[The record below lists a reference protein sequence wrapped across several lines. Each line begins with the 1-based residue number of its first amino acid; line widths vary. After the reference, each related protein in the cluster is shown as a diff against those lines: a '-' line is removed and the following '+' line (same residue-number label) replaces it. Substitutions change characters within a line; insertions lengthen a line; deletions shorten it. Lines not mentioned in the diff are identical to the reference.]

1 MSDIHV
7 VVLAAGK
14 GTRMKS
20 ALPKVL
26 HVAGGRRLID
36 HALAAA
42 STLSPTSIVVV
53 VGHEAELLKEAIG
66 KRPGLSF
73 DGRSLSSALAT
84 RCCRLNRC
92 SGERAERWCCCR
104 GTCRFCGRERW
115 TRSFGCT
122 RRGGRRRPWS
132 PPSWMRPMVKGGCYQ
147 RRADC
152 RDRGAQGCV
161 PRRAC
166 DS

>member
-42 STLSPTSIVVV
+42 ATLSPTSIVVV
-53 VGHEAELLKEAIG
+53 VGHEAELLKQAIG

-73 DGRSLSSALAT
+73 ARQEPQLGTGHAL
-84 RCCRLNRC
+84 LQ
-92 SGERAERWCCCR
+92 AE
-104 GTCRFCGRERW
+104 
-115 TRSFGCT
+115 
-122 RRGGRRRPWS
+122 
-132 PPSWMRPMVKGGCYQ
+132 PML
-147 RRADC
+147 
-152 RDRGAQGCV
+152 RGASGTLV
-161 PRRAC
+161 RWGPP
-166 DS
+166 